1 MCKPVILKAWRKSD
15 NNNLNPLNIQ
25 IQKSNLQSFCLH
37 LHRNIMRLFLLLV
50 LWTIQLNAQPAVPKP
65 TFNTF
70 QPIGVGNKK
79 MNNAKY
85 NDPIQETNM
94 PMGLTSAEVIRQ
106 SQQNTANVMGVT
118 STGQPYHQSN
128 TRSIQLAELE
138 ELKKNEIKE
147 NYNNNLQ
154 RFEQFNQQL
163 LQLNPNN
170 FSITKAVYLSE
181 APFYNYPPSFE
192 VFQGAIKQKA
202 KLARQI
208 LQKEGLSEK
217 NNSAINYAIQKLFSQ
232 NNIYY
237 DTKTKKEFVAKKIA
251 YDFDDFDGEK
261 DWTKMFVTK
270 LLQTNSGQCH
280 SLPLLYL
287 CIAEQLHAKAY
298 LSLAPNHSFIQY
310 FDSKGERKNFE
321 TTNGN
326 LVNII
331 WLMQSNAISSIALKN
346 KTYLI
351 RFLPNNY
358 MHNVWPIF

>member
-1 MCKPVILKAWRKSD
+1 M
-15 NNNLNPLNIQ
+15 
-25 IQKSNLQSFCLH
+25 
-37 LHRNIMRLFLLLV
+37 
-50 LWTIQLNAQPAVPKP
+50 
-65 TFNTF
+65 
-70 QPIGVGNKK
+70 
-79 MNNAKY
+79 
-85 NDPIQETNM
+85 
-94 PMGLTSAEVIRQ
+94 
-106 SQQNTANVMGVT
+106 
-118 STGQPYHQSN
+118 
-128 TRSIQLAELE
+128 
-138 ELKKNEIKE
+138 
-147 NYNNNLQ
+147 
-154 RFEQFNQQL
+154 
-163 LQLNPNN
+163 
-170 FSITKAVYLSE
+170 
-181 APFYNYPPSFE
+181 
-192 VFQGAIKQKA
+192 
-202 KLARQI
+202 
-208 LQKEGLSEK
+208 
-217 NNSAINYAIQKLFSQ
+217 FSQ